1 MIFLAERNMPKTC
14 FYGEFSRFRALESYA
29 EESEKYMLV
38 TLVRTVI
45 LYILVLITF
54 RILGKRQVG
63 ELQPADLVI
72 TLLLSEILVIPMQD
86 TQIPL
91 MNTFIPVLLLIGF
104 EILIS
109 FCSIKSLR
117 FRTLLQGNSV
127 IVIRDGKL
135 DQKQLTLLRFTV
147 DDLLEELRKK
157 DVFDISEV
165 QYAIVETDGTLSVLL
180 KPDARVP
187 QAAALGAKEPDN
199 GIPCVVISD
208 GHILESEFKE
218 CNMTKQKLLALLQK
232 KHIHL
237 ENVLL
242 MTLDRNGNMHL
253 IEKELTK

>member
-1 MIFLAERNMPKTC
+1 
-14 FYGEFSRFRALESYA
+14 
-29 EESEKYMLV
+29 MLI
-38 TLVRTVI
+38 TLLRTVI

-91 MNTFIPVLLLIGF
+91 INTFIPVLLLIGF
-104 EILIS
+104 EVLIS
-109 FCSIKSLR
+109 VCSIKSIRL
-117 FRTLLQGNSV
+117 RTLLQGNSI

-135 DQKQLTLLRFTV
+135 DQKQLKLLRFTV
-147 DDLLEELRKK
+147 DDLLEALRKK

-180 KPDARVP
+180 KPEARAP
-187 QAAALGAKEPDN
+187 KAKALSATEEDS

-218 CNMTKQKLLALLQK
+218 CNMTTEKLHALLRKKNIQK
-232 KHIHL
+232 
-237 ENVLL
+237 ESVLL
-242 MTLDRNGNMHL
+242 MTLDKKGNMHL
-253 IEKELTK
+253 IERGQKQ

>member
-1 MIFLAERNMPKTC
+1 
-14 FYGEFSRFRALESYA
+14 
-29 EESEKYMLV
+29 MLI
-38 TLVRTVI
+38 TLLRTVI

-91 MNTFIPVLLLIGF
+91 INTFIPVLLLIGF
-104 EILIS
+104 EVLIS
-109 FCSIKSLR
+109 VCSIKSIRL
-117 FRTLLQGNSV
+117 RTLLQGNSI

-135 DQKQLTLLRFTV
+135 DQKQLKLLRFTV
-147 DDLLEELRKK
+147 DDLLEALRKK

-180 KPDARVP
+180 KPEARAP
-187 QAAALGAKEPDN
+187 KAKALSATEEDS

-208 GHILESEFKE
+208 GYILESEFSE
-218 CNMTKQKLLALLQK
+218 CNMTTEKLQALLQK
-232 KHIHL
+232 KNIQK

-242 MTLDRNGNMHL
+242 MTLDKKGNIHL
-253 IEKELTK
+253 IERGKNQ